1 MIEFIAEY
9 FDFISNLTASRF
21 IEIFWYFLIFDFVRY
36 VGIEFLIIV
45 LHELKLKFKKENHS
59 DAREKMFREYPL
71 VSVIVPGKNEGKHL
85 KKLSDSLL
93 KQTYKNIEL
102 IVVDDGS
109 DDNTPTIGRKEN
121 REGIITLFL
130 RNNVR
135 GGKASAANLA
145 LRYASGKFIVHL
157 DADSNLYFDA
167 IEKLILPFYI
177 DDKIGAVGGDV
188 RVDNRHETLVNSL
201 QGIEYGKTISIG
213 RQVNSALG
221 ILRIISG
228 AYGAFRSE
236 ILERIKGWD
245 IGPGLDGDITLKIR
259 KMGYKVKFAHK
270 SVCYTNT
277 PTSFRALAKQ
287 RYRWNKSTVR
297 FRLRKHIDLIKPDA
311 NFNIL
316 NAIAVIDNIWYNL
329 ILNANWLFYMF
340 QVTVIFPESTFFI
353 VLTNYFLYLF
363 SNMVQFAIVLFLSP
377 NKYTRQEEM
386 KLIPYLPLMP
396 LYTGLFLRLVRSFA
410 YIMELLFKRS
420 YDDPWNPWKVSRIAK
435 EEGM

>member
-1 MIEFIAEY
+1 MIEFISEY
-9 FDFISNLTASRF
+9 MDFIFNLSLSRF
-21 IEIFWYFLIFDFVRY
+21 VEIFWYFIVFDFLRY
-36 VGIEFLIIV
+36 VGIELLILI
-45 LHELKLKFKKENHS
+45 LHELKLMFKKEDHS
-59 DAREKMFREYPL
+59 DAREMMFREYPL

-85 KKLSDSLL
+85 GKLSKSLL
-93 KQTYKNIEL
+93 RQTYKNIEL

-109 DDNTPTIGRKEN
+109 DDNTEKIGRKEN
-121 REGIITLFL
+121 RDGIITLFL
-130 RNNVR
+130 RNDVR

-145 LRYASGKFIVHL
+145 LRYSSGKYIVHL

-177 DDKIGAVGGDV
+177 YKDLGAVGGDV
-188 RVDNRHETLVNSL
+188 RVDNRHETLVSSL

-228 AYGAFRSE
+228 AYGAFRKD
-236 ILERIKGWD
+236 ILDRLKGWD

-259 KMGYKVKFAHK
+259 KMGYKVKFAHA

-277 PTSFRALAKQ
+277 PTTFRALAKQ

-297 FRLRKHIDLIKPDA
+297 FRLRKHLDLIKPDA

-340 QVTVIFPESTFFI
+340 QVTIIFPESTSFI
-353 VLTNYFLYLF
+353 ILTNYLLYF
-363 SNMVQFAIVLFLSP
+363 CSNIIQFGIVLILSP
-377 NKYTRQEEM
+377 NKYTRSEEM

-396 LYTGLFLRLVRSFA
+396 LYTGMFLRLVRSFA
-410 YIMELLFKRS
+410 YVMELFYKRS